1 MQLSIKER
9 IKSKKKNE
17 KIDFLGDR
25 AESSVPCLANSRA
38 VYT

>member
-1 MQLSIKER
+1 MQLSTKER
-9 IKSKKKNE
+9 IESKKNE

-38 VYT
+38 VYI

>member
-9 IKSKKKNE
+9 IESEKNE

-25 AESSVPCLANSRA
+25 AKSTVSCLANSRA
-38 VYT
+38 VYI